1 MFKELFQIVT
11 EFLKNFFTSRLFVIS
26 VVVLSMMS
34 ALVIHLFR
42 LQIVEGETYQS
53 DYISQTLTSV
63 AVDSSRG
70 VIYDRNGTPLAY
82 NKLAY
87 SVTVKETGAYS
98 NGYDRNLMLL
108 ELRDILVSHG
118 EEVTPSVPMAL
129 DENGNY
135 MFTTTSE
142 SRRLAFLRD
151 AYGLKSI
158 DELDNE
164 EETRSDS
171 TAQDVVDELVERYG
185 IGAYGPDPEDG
196 TYEVTKE
203 EILDLIYIRY
213 AMALNSYQ
221 RYLPSTVAQDV
232 SMETVADVLEHS
244 AELPGVEV
252 EEDSIRVYEKGE
264 YFANII
270 GYIGQADSEELEALQ
285 GDDGNYV
292 TGDLIGKT
300 GIEATMES
308 WLRGT
313 KGEQTMYVDSQGHI
327 LEIVSETEPTA
338 GNDIYLTIDAEETE
352 AIYRILEQQ
361 LAGILVT
368 KIVNE
373 DVTITP
379 NTPASQM
386 FIPVKDVYY
395 QLIGNNVLSIAHFSE
410 EDASAAEQG
419 IYAKYLG
426 RKQEVI
432 RQLSA
437 ALMNEN
443 AVPIAQESE
452 EMQSYISYAYNMLVN
467 HNILVRS
474 WIDTEDPMYQ
484 EWQED
489 TCSFR
494 EFLLHALTNGWID
507 TNELELED
515 RYSSTE
521 ETFASLVNRMEEIL
535 DTDSDFTKQI
545 YRYMIDDETLTGREL
560 CLALFDQGV
569 LEYSE
574 EDYQSLA
581 QGSSVTAYYF
591 IREKISDLEIT
602 PAQLAL
608 DPCSGSV
615 VVTDVNTGQVLAMV
629 SYPGYDNNLLMSSS
643 DYYARVS
650 SDESLPLYPRVTQTR
665 TAPGSIFKMITAIAG
680 MEEGVL
686 QPGEVIQT
694 KGIFTE
700 LGLNLRCQ
708 AYPGTHG
715 TIGIP
720 EALQRSCNYFFCEVG
735 YRLSLDSSGT
745 YSETLG
751 LNNIRKYSEAFGLGE
766 KSGVEV
772 YENDPHVTDANPI
785 PSAIGQGSHSYTN
798 TQMNRYAVTLATR
811 GEVLDLNLISHVDS
825 PSGERLETYEKE
837 VVNQLDY
844 AQTSWDVVWQG
855 MRNVIT
861 NGSYNALF
869 ADLPVT
875 VAGKTGTAEESLVRA
890 PHANFICFA
899 PYETPEIAVS
909 VSIPYGYTA
918 ANSVQVAQAVL
929 KYHYGVTTLE
939 DITGASA
946 SGGNMV
952 DENEE

>member
-1 MFKELFQIVT
+1 MFKELLQIVT

-26 VVVLSMMS
+26 VVILGMM
-34 ALVIHLFR
+34 ATLAVHLFQ
-42 LQIVEGETYQS
+42 LQIVNGESYQN
-53 DYISQTLTSV
+53 DYINQTLTSV

-87 SVTVKETGAYS
+87 SITVKETGAY
-98 NGYDRNLMLL
+98 NGYERNLMLL
-108 ELRDILVSHG
+108 NLRDILVSHG
-118 EEVTPSVPMAL
+118 EEIVASVPIAL

-135 MFTTTSE
+135 VFTTTSE
-142 SRRLAFLRD
+142 NRRLGFLRD
-151 AYGLKSI
+151 VYGLQSV
-158 DELDNE
+158 DELDDE
-164 EETRSDS
+164 EETRSAS
-171 TAQDVVDELVERYG
+171 TAQDIVDLLVERYG
-185 IGAYGPDPEDG
+185 IGAYGSRPEDG

-203 EILDLIYIRY
+203 ETLDLIYIRY
-213 AMALNSYQ
+213 SMALNSYQ
-221 RYLPSTVAQDV
+221 RYLPTTVAQDV
-232 SMETVADVLEHS
+232 DMTTVADVLEHAS
-244 AELPGVEV
+244 ELEGVEV
-252 EEDSIRVYEKGE
+252 EEDSIRVYENGE

-285 GDDGNYV
+285 GDGGDYV

-308 WLRGT
+308 QLRGT
-313 KGEQTMYVDSQGHI
+313 KGSQTMYVDSQGHI
-327 LEIVSETEPTA
+327 LEIVDEAEPVA
-338 GNDIYLTIDAEETE
+338 GNDIYLTIDSEETI
-352 AIYRILEQQ
+352 AIYNILEQQ
-361 LAGILVT
+361 LAGVLVS

-379 NTPASQM
+379 NMSASQM

-395 QLIGNNVLSIAHFSE
+395 QLIGNNVLSISHFSE
-410 EDASAAEQG
+410 DDASETEQG

-426 RKQEVI
+426 RKQQVI
-432 RQLSA
+432 RELSNT
-437 ALMNEN
+437 LMNEN
-443 AVPIAQESE
+443 AVAIAEESE

-467 HNILVRS
+467 NNILVRD
-474 WIDTEDPMYQ
+474 WIDTEDSMYQ
-484 EWQED
+484 EWQND

-494 EFLLHALTNGWID
+494 EFLLYALTNGWID
-507 TNELELED
+507 TNELDLED

-521 ETFASLVNRMEEIL
+521 ETFSALVSKMEEIL

-569 LEYSE
+569 LEYNAD
-574 EDYQSLA
+574 DYQSLS
-581 QGSSVTAYYF
+581 QGSSVTAYNF
-591 IREKISDLEIT
+591 IKEKIANIEIT

-643 DYYARVS
+643 TYYAQVS

-686 QPGEVIQT
+686 QPGETIQT
-694 KGIFTE
+694 RGIFTE

-735 YRLSLDSSGT
+735 YRLSLDSTGT
-745 YSETLG
+745 YNETLG
-751 LNNIRKYSEAFGLGE
+751 LNTIRKYSEDFGLGQ

-772 YENDPHVTDANPI
+772 YENDPHVTDENPI

-811 GEVLDLNLISHVDS
+811 GNVLDLNLISHVSS
-825 PSGERLETYEKE
+825 PSGERLETYGTEII
-837 VVNQLDY
+837 NQLDY
-844 AQTSWDVVWQG
+844 SETSWDVVWEG

-861 NGSYNALF
+861 GGSYNALF

-899 PYETPEIAVS
+899 PYENPEIAVS

-918 ANSVQVAQAVL
+918 ANAVQVAKATL
-929 KYHYGVTTLE
+929 EYHYGVTTLE
-939 DITGASA
+939 DIVGSSA